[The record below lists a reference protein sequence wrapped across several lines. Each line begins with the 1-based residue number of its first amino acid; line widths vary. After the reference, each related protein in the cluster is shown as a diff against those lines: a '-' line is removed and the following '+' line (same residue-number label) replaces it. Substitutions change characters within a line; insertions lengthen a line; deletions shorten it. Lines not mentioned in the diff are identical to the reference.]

1 MTVSQLSP
9 SAATPAIR
17 PAPRAALL
25 AVTLT
30 QFGLM
35 LAATVILG
43 RAINWPASLQQSP
56 AQVLPLIHAQ
66 AGAVLLGYGSYFLSA
81 FLLMP
86 LAILVRA
93 ALAER
98 HGDSAFLGLTT
109 ALGVLAG
116 VLKLFGI
123 GRWLFLMPALA
134 GAYLNADAAGR
145 GTIALIYEAFNR
157 YAGGVGELL
166 GVQLFAGVWT
176 LLVSLALLGTGR
188 SRPLAVMG
196 LVSAAL
202 LLAGLGS
209 LVGLQLGPILLVQG
223 VLWQL
228 WLVALAVTLWRARR

>member
-1 MTVSQLSP
+1 
-9 SAATPAIR
+9 
-17 PAPRAALL
+17 
-25 AVTLT
+25 
-30 QFGLM
+30 
-35 LAATVILG
+35 
-43 RAINWPASLQQSP
+43 
-56 AQVLPLIHAQ
+56 
-66 AGAVLLGYGSYFLSA
+66 
-81 FLLMP
+81 MP

-93 ALAER
+93 ALAAR

-123 GRWLFLMPALA
+123 GRWLFVMPALA
-134 GAYLNADAAGR
+134 DAYLNADVAGR
-145 GTIALIYEAFNR
+145 GPIALIYDAFNR

-176 LLVSLALLGTGR
+176 LLVSLALLASGR
-188 SRPLAVMG
+188 SRPLAVTG
-196 LVSAAL
+196 LGSAAL

-209 LVGLQLGPILLVQG
+209 LIGLQLGPILLVQG